1 VKAVRAG
8 LVLSLTRI
16 PLRRSAFWIPSQF
29 RSSYFSECVHI
40 AFRLVSE
47 SDSISK
53 SSVSFC
59 LSASSM
65 AASSAREL
73 DAILDSSFVNFIAMF
88 RLLPSGYHTPMPAV
102 AFSQP
107 LFTAEPSVLIF
118 AKPPPGSMSFLVL
131 AGLLSLRNGSP
142 SFDLCP
148 GIFPKIL
155 IPPSRQC
162 VDLVSGLKGHLFSPL
177 NRGALLA
184 GGLVVQVAAV
194 HRSGARLGGQVGG
207 G

>member
-1 VKAVRAG
+1 
-8 LVLSLTRI
+8 
-16 PLRRSAFWIPSQF
+16 
-29 RSSYFSECVHI
+29 
-40 AFRLVSE
+40 
-47 SDSISK
+47 
-53 SSVSFC
+53 
-59 LSASSM
+59 M

-73 DAILDSSFVNFIAMF
+73 DAILDSWFVNFIAMF
-88 RLLPSGYHTPMPAV
+88 RLLPSAYHTPMPAV

-162 VDLVSGLKGHLFSPL
+162 VDLVSGLNVISEYCGSLFL
-177 NRGALLA
+177 FLLILFLLKV
-184 GGLVVQVAAV
+184 LVPDQVV
-194 HRSGARLGGQVGG
+194 LGARPMTGAP
-207 G
+207 